1 MVESMFFDLTLANVA
16 IVDWICWKAGSLE
29 QNQLLWH
36 RVSKKPCQVRR
47 GHCGGWMKWFHLNG
61 STISMTAS
69 ILPVSVPS
77 AGQKLQIP
85 CVSKMARTSNG
96 GKNHRFIVFQ
106 IMLSQAFP
114 RAPTRLLP
122 TWRVTAE
129 TCWAIEP
136 TIPQYEWKTEM
147 WVEPLTHQ
155 QYWRSLALPNRKHK
169 KKNTQPTIKN
179 GSIASRNSIRDDK
192 TIIRISIPIWD
203 WSDWIKTQKK
213 SIFADLRPNLYT
225 GGCGFYGPSTCVS
238 SWQETAGGVAQCFCF
253 APRCRDAPFPWFG
266 GTK

>member
-1 MVESMFFDLTLANVA
+1 MLTADASLNNSALPEIYPDTNRLRWGRPGVASSNWPPAKAKRTAWQCSDSILEKKQNICYMVESMFFDLTLANVA

-29 QNQLLWH
+29 KNQLLWH
-36 RVSKKPCQVRR
+36 RLFPISPARFEGAR
-47 GHCGGWMKWFHLNG
+47 HCGGWMKWFHLNG

-155 QYWRSLALPNRKHK
+155 QYWRFFALPIRKHT
-169 KKNTQPTIKN
+169 KKNTQPTIKKWFN
-179 GSIASRNSIRDDK
+179 RIKKLDK
-192 TIIRISIPIWD
+192 RW
-203 WSDWIKTQKK
+203 
-213 SIFADLRPNLYT
+213 
-225 GGCGFYGPSTCVS
+225 
-238 SWQETAGGVAQCFCF
+238 
-253 APRCRDAPFPWFG
+253 
-266 GTK
+266 

>member
-1 MVESMFFDLTLANVA
+1 MFFDLTVANVA

-29 QNQLLWH
+29 KNQLLWH

-155 QYWRSLALPNRKHK
+155 QYWRFLALPNRKHK
-169 KKNTQPTIKN
+169 KKNTQPTIKKWFN
-179 GSIASRNSIRDDK
+179 
-192 TIIRISIPIWD
+192 RI
-203 WSDWIKTQKK
+203 K
-213 SIFADLRPNLYT
+213 NLEKR
-225 GGCGFYGPSTCVS
+225 
-238 SWQETAGGVAQCFCF
+238 W
-253 APRCRDAPFPWFG
+253 
-266 GTK
+266 